1 VRTTSRSATW
11 SLPGRSTITRHCSP
25 SGPAAPASC
34 PAKKWR
40 TLHGVDLGQEPPR
53 RCRRIEALAARVL
66 DAPGDVLFAITIR
79 APFWADRA
87 QRGSERGIGVGHSAD
102 RLQTR
107 SHVVVTCP
115 RRATHR
121 LLERSRRA
129 RRSANQTIRSTRV
142 IVGGSTRRRMRPMIS
157 GSVVVGRRDPSHRTN
172 LPRERLGP
180 ACLRLWRC
188 PFSPS
193 GDVFR
198 EEALLGQATVA
209 TRRGQSP
216 TFTTSH

>member
-1 VRTTSRSATW
+1 VKRLRLGARYVLGAMLW
-11 SLPGRSTITRHCSP
+11 VMC
-25 SGPAAPASC
+25 AY
-34 PAKKWR
+34 
-40 TLHGVDLGQEPPR
+40 GV
-53 RCRRIEALAARVL
+53 LANEDIL
-66 DAPGDVLFAITIR
+66 
-79 APFWADRA
+79 
-87 QRGSERGIGVGHSAD
+87 
-102 RLQTR
+102 
-107 SHVVVTCP
+107 
-115 RRATHR
+115 
-121 LLERSRRA
+121 
-129 RRSANQTIRSTRV
+129 
-142 IVGGSTRRRMRPMIS
+142 GGSTRRRMRPMIS